1 MEGTFTAAKNLIA
14 GVYLGFDTPKSLGRG
29 AGSHMAARVFADFMK
44 VALANEKNQPFAV
57 PDGLTF
63 MRVNR
68 RSGASATSDPEGVII
83 QEAFKPGQKPNSA
96 PHKKAPGQSPVVGGV
111 F

>member
-1 MEGTFTAAKNLIA
+1 MYKILIKDA
-14 GVYLGFDTPKSLGRG
+14 IEAHRDD
-29 AGSHMAARVFADFMK
+29 GSI
-44 VALANEKNQPFAV
+44 ALKGEKNQPFAV

-68 RSGASATSDPEGVII
+68 RSGASAASDPDGMII
-83 QEAFKPGQKPNSA
+83 QEAFKVGQKPNLA
-96 PHKKAPGQSPVVGGV
+96 PRKNAPGQSPVVGGV

>member
-1 MEGTFTAAKNLIA
+1 
-14 GVYLGFDTPKSLGRG
+14 
-29 AGSHMAARVFADFMK
+29 MAARVFADFMR

-57 PDGLTF
+57 PNGMTF

-68 RSGASATSDPEGVII
+68 RSGASATDDPSGTII
-83 QEAFKPGQKPNSA
+83 QEAFKPGQKPNPAPKKQKNAPSA
-96 PHKKAPGQSPVVGGV
+96 VVGGV

>member
-1 MEGTFTAAKNLIA
+1 
-14 GVYLGFDTPKSLGRG
+14 
-29 AGSHMAARVFADFMK
+29 MAA
-44 VALANEKNQPFAV
+44 ALAGTTNQPFAV

-68 RSGASATSDPEGVII
+68 RSGAAAKDDPNGTII
-83 QEAFKPGQKPNSA
+83 LEAFKA
-96 PHKKAPGQSPVVGGV
+96 GQSPNPAPTKASAGPGAVMGGI